1 MRVIPRIWGY
11 VAAAAAA
18 IGVVLAAF
26 LRGQRAGRD
35 RVRAEA
41 AAKGQAAQA
50 AGDAAAAQAQQQ
62 GAKRRLMDGRF

>member
-1 MRVIPRIWGY
+1 MIPRIWGY

-26 LRGQRAGRD
+26 LRGQRAVRD

>member
-1 MRVIPRIWGY
+1 MIPRIWGY

-18 IGVVLAAF
+18 LGVVLAAF

>member
-1 MRVIPRIWGY
+1 MIPRIWGY

>member
-1 MRVIPRIWGY
+1 MIPRIWGY

-41 AAKGQAAQA
+41 AEKGQAAQA

-62 GAKRRLMDGRF
+62 GAKRRLMDGQF